1 MSTSVVDSKTT
12 LVALQGL
19 KSANADAS
27 RASERLA
34 TGLRI
39 NRAGD
44 DPAGLG
50 KAATLKAELG
60 SYQQVKRNIN
70 VALSD
75 MDKVTGG
82 LSSIMDYLVEM
93 RTLALAAVAESDE
106 QVRTNYSTTFAELA
120 QGITDIVGSV
130 KFGSEAILSSGT
142 AVNVQVGINSG
153 DTKEIAISAAT
164 LASMGITGLALATVT
179 GATSA
184 LTAVESAI
192 DIAAGNLAKVGG
204 LQKSLEVSS
213 DLADSNILS
222 RSAQY
227 GDIMNADLA
236 LEASNL
242 AAAKIRQDASTAVL
256 AQANS
261 MNRNIADYLLN
272 GALG

>member
-70 VALSD
+70 VALND

-93 RTLALAAVAESDE
+93 RTLALSAAAESDSA
-106 QVRTNYSTTFAELA
+106 VRTNYNTTFQELA
-120 QGITDIVGSV
+120 TGITDIVGSV
-130 KFGSEAILSSGT
+130 KFGTEAVLSTGT
-142 AVNVQVGINSG
+142 AVSVQVGINAG
-153 DTKEIAISAAT
+153 DTKSVAISAAT
-164 LASMGITGLALATVT
+164 ITAMGVSAVALTTTT

-184 LTAVESAI
+184 LAAVESAI

-204 LQKSLEVSS
+204 LQKSLETAS

>member
-1 MSTSVVDSKTT
+1 MSTSVVDSKIT

-70 VALSD
+70 VALND

-93 RTLALAAVAESDE
+93 RTLALSAASESDTN
-106 QVRTNYSTTFAELA
+106 VRTTYNTTFQELA
-120 QGITDIVGSV
+120 AGITDIVGSV
-130 KFGSEAILSSGT
+130 KFGTEAVLSTGT
-142 AVNVQVGINSG
+142 AVSVQVGIDST
-153 DTKEIAISAAT
+153 DTKSIAISAAT
-164 LASMGITGLALATVT
+164 ITAMAVASLSLTTTT

-184 LTAVESAI
+184 MAAVESAI
-192 DIAAGNLAKVGG
+192 HTAAGNLAKVGG
-204 LQKSLEVSS
+204 LQKSLEFSS
-213 DLADSNILS
+213 DLVDSNVLS

>member
-34 TGLRI
+34 TGLRV

-70 VALSD
+70 VALND

-93 RTLALAAVAESDE
+93 RTLALSAAAESDSA
-106 QVRTNYSTTFAELA
+106 VRTNYNTTFQELA
-120 QGITDIVGSV
+120 TGITDIVGSV
-130 KFGSEAILSSGT
+130 KFGTEAVLSTGT
-142 AVNVQVGINSG
+142 AVSVQVGINAS
-153 DTKEIAISAAT
+153 DTKSVAISAAT
-164 LASMGITGLALATVT
+164 ITAVGVSAVALTTTT

-192 DIAAGNLAKVGG
+192 DTVAGNLAKVGG
-204 LQKSLEVSS
+204 LQKSLETSS

-242 AAAKIRQDASTAVL
+242 AAAKIRQDSSTAVL

>member
-1 MSTSVVDSKTT
+1 MSTSVIDSKTT

-19 KSANADAS
+19 KSANADTS

-34 TGLRI
+34 TGLRV

-70 VALSD
+70 VALND

-93 RTLALAAVAESDE
+93 RTLALSAAAESDSAV
-106 QVRTNYSTTFAELA
+106 QTNYNTTFQELA
-120 QGITDIVGSV
+120 TGITDIVGSV
-130 KFGSEAILSSGT
+130 KFGTEAVLSSGT
-142 AVNVQVGINSG
+142 AVSVQVGINAS
-153 DTKEIAISAAT
+153 DTKSVAISAAT
-164 LASMGITGLALATVT
+164 ITAMGVSAVALTTTT

-192 DIAAGNLAKVGG
+192 DIVAGNLAKVGG
-204 LQKSLEVSS
+204 LQKSLETSS

-242 AAAKIRQDASTAVL
+242 AAAKIRQDSATAVL

>member
-1 MSTSVVDSKTT
+1 MSTVVDSRTT

-44 DPAGLG
+44 DPAGLA
-50 KAATLKAELG
+50 KATALKAEVASFG
-60 SYQQVKRNIN
+60 QVKKNIN
-70 VALSD
+70 NALGQLNE
-75 MDKVTGG
+75 VTSGVSTI
-82 LSSIMDYLVEM
+82 LDYLTEM
-93 RTLALAAVAESDE
+93 RTIAIASAGESDSA
-106 QVRTNYSTTFAELA
+106 VRTNYQNQFAELIT
-120 QGITDIVGSV
+120 GIGEVVASV
-130 KFGSEAILSSGT
+130 KFADTAVLSSGGST
-142 AVNVQVGINSG
+142 AIQVGINATS
-153 DTKEIAISAAT
+153 TKTLTFSAAT
-164 LASMGITGLALATVT
+164 ASSLAV
-179 GATSA
+179 SA
-184 LTAVESAI
+184 LSVGTVATAGAAITAIDSAI
-192 DIAAGNLAKVGG
+192 DMVGG
-204 LQKSLEVSS
+204 HLATYGGYQRSLESYS
-213 DLADSNILS
+213 DLADASILS
-222 RSAQY
+222 KSSQY

-236 LEASNL
+236 LEATNL

>member
-19 KSANADAS
+19 KSANTDAS

-44 DPAGLG
+44 DPVGLG

-70 VALSD
+70 VALND
-75 MDKVTGG
+75 MDTVTGG

-93 RTLALAAVAESDE
+93 RTLALSAAAESDST
-106 QVRTNYSTTFAELA
+106 VRTNYNTTFQELA
-120 QGITDIVGSV
+120 TGITDIVGSV
-130 KFGSEAILSSGT
+130 KFGTEAVLSTGT
-142 AVNVQVGINSG
+142 AVSVQVGINAS
-153 DTKEIAISAAT
+153 DTKSVAISAAT
-164 LASMGITGLALATVT
+164 ITAMGVSAVALTTTT

-192 DIAAGNLAKVGG
+192 DIVAGNLAKVGG
-204 LQKSLEVSS
+204 LQKSLETSS
-213 DLADSNILS
+213 DLADSDILS

-227 GDIMNADLA
+227 GDIVNADLA

-242 AAAKIRQDASTAVL
+242 AAAKIRQDSATAVL

>member
-1 MSTSVVDSKTT
+1 MSTSVIDSKTT

-34 TGLRI
+34 TGLRV

-70 VALSD
+70 VALND

-93 RTLALAAVAESDE
+93 RTLALSAAAESDSA
-106 QVRTNYSTTFAELA
+106 VRTNYDTTFQELET
-120 QGITDIVGSV
+120 GIMDIVGSV
-130 KFGSEAILSSGT
+130 KFGTEAVLSTGT
-142 AVNVQVGINSG
+142 AVSVQVGINAS
-153 DTKEIAISAAT
+153 DTKSVAISAAT
-164 LASMGITGLALATVT
+164 ISAMGVSAVALTTTT

-192 DIAAGNLAKVGG
+192 DIVAGNLAKVGG
-204 LQKSLEVSS
+204 LQKSLETSS

-242 AAAKIRQDASTAVL
+242 AAAKIRQDSATAVL

>member
-130 KFGSEAILSSGT
+130 KFGSEAVLSSGT

-164 LASMGITGLALATVT
+164 LASMGISGLALATVT

>member
-34 TGLRI
+34 TGLRV

-70 VALSD
+70 VALND

-93 RTLALAAVAESDE
+93 RTLALSAAAESDSD
-106 QVRTNYSTTFAELA
+106 VRTNYDTTFQELA
-120 QGITDIVGSV
+120 TGITDIVGSV
-130 KFGSEAILSSGT
+130 KFGTEAVLSTGT
-142 AVNVQVGINSG
+142 AVSVQVGINDG
-153 DTKEIAISAAT
+153 DTKSIAISAAT
-164 LASMGITGLALATVT
+164 ITAMGISAVALTTTT

-184 LTAVESAI
+184 LAAVESAI

-204 LQKSLEVSS
+204 LQKSLETAS

-222 RSAQY
+222 QSAQY